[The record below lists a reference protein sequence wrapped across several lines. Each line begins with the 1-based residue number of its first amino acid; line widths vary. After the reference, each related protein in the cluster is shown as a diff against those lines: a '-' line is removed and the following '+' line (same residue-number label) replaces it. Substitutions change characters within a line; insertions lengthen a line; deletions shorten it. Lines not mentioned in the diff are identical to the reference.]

1 MLISLETAAVG
12 SRLCVQTLN
21 SVYGERMYDV
31 CVPSKI
37 ILQ

>member
-1 MLISLETAAVG
+1 MLIGLETAAIG

-21 SVYGERMYDV
+21 SVYGEQMYDV
-31 CVPSKI
+31 SFPNKI